1 MVNSFDKHLEEA
13 NRFVKDLALQLGNPE
28 NTDQAIRVLRAVFI
42 ALRNRIPPDESM
54 HVVSQLPMILK
65 GMYVDGWDLH
75 QPLSEAQTWDEFL
88 FELRNHTARNA
99 DFDFANDEDA
109 RQKVS
114 TVFTALKQY
123 ISEGELDHV
132 RSSLPKEIAE
142 VIA

>member
-1 MVNSFDKHLEEA
+1 MINAFNKHLEEA
-13 NRFVKDLALQLGNPE
+13 NRFVKDLAMQLGNPE

-42 ALRNRIPPDESM
+42 ALRRRIPTDESM

-75 QPLSEAQTWDEFL
+75 EPLSDAQSWDDFL
-88 FELRNHTARNA
+88 FELRNNTARNA
-99 DFDFANDEDA
+99 DIDFVNDEDA
-109 RQKVS
+109 KQKVS
-114 TVFTALKQY
+114 AVFTALKQY

-142 VIA
+142 VIV